1 MLKDFYISFIKKH
14 KKFYIFYIATMIAIT
29 PLRQVAIPHYYGKII
44 DKLKDKNI
52 NSAIKF
58 FCILLVI
65 WIVIQI
71 LNFTNSWAHLNI
83 WPRFAAYTEEMI
95 FDRLIKAYKTNF
107 QELKVGEIITKII
120 KLPWILDNIVDN
132 FHDFIINNTVTFIS
146 NIGYLTYHSF
156 YLGGIYII
164 GVIALMVLGRN
175 FNKNCRGLKV
185 LCEKQYD
192 HCHGVME
199 DIISN
204 LISVYTNKQEESE
217 KKTINKE
224 NIKTINLEI
233 RRHTCALRYKAYFS
247 VFNVIIF
254 IALNGTSLYL
264 YKIGKLKIAALV
276 TIFILNYNILSAL
289 LLYYTNVRNY
299 IRFKGDVKY
308 FNDFIKTL
316 PKEETISN
324 RTIKNIDYGLNIE
337 IKNVKYRFPNVEEY
351 LYNNLNLSIPANQNI
366 LIMGNIG
373 SGKSTFAKILTG
385 LQRHESGNVLIN
397 NVDISKLNINNVR
410 NNIVYVPQMPILFD
424 RTLWENINYGLP
436 KQKGG
441 TKITRETIY
450 SLLKELEMYDTF
462 EVFKAKMDKPIGKK
476 GSFLSGG
483 QRQIVWLLRC
493 VLKKCKVIILDEPT
507 SALDK
512 HSKGNIIKMIKLL
525 SKDRTLIVISHD
537 TELMEYMERLIVFD
551 KGKIIEDKL
560 LPKNK

>member
-1 MLKDFYISFIKKH
+1 MLTDFYISFVKKH
-14 KKFYIFYIATMIAIT
+14 KKFYALYIFTMIAIT
-29 PLRQVAIPHYYGKII
+29 PFRQIAIPHYYGKII

-52 NSAIKF
+52 NAAIKF
-58 FCILLVI
+58 FCILLAI
-65 WIVIQI
+65 WAVVQI
-71 LNFTNSWAHLNI
+71 LNFTNSWAHLKI
-83 WPRFAAYTEEMI
+83 WPEFYAYTEEML
-95 FDRLIKAYKTNF
+95 FDKIINSYKTNF

-120 KLPWILDNIVDN
+120 KLPWILENIVDN
-132 FHDFIINNTVTFIS
+132 FHDFIISNSITFVS
-146 NIGYLTYHSF
+146 NIGYLTYHSS
-156 YLGGIYII
+156 YLGGIYIS
-164 GVIALMVLGRN
+164 GVVALMMLGRN
-175 FNKNCRGLKV
+175 FNKNCKGLKV

-204 LISVYTNKQEESE
+204 LISVYTNKQENSE
-217 KKTINKE
+217 KNTVNKE
-224 NIKTINLEI
+224 NIKTIKLEV
-233 RRHTCALRYKAYFS
+233 RRHTCALKYKAYFS

-254 IALNGTSLYL
+254 LALNGTSLYL
-264 YKIGKLKIAALV
+264 YKVGKLKIAALV
-276 TIFILNYNILSAL
+276 TIFILNYNILSSL

-308 FNDFIKTL
+308 FNDFMDTF
-316 PKEETISN
+316 PKEEEISN
-324 RTIKNIDYGLNIE
+324 RTIKNTDYGLNIE
-337 IKNVKYRFPNVEEY
+337 IQNIKYKFPGTEDY
-351 LYNNLNLSIPANQNI
+351 LYDNLNLSIPVNQNI

-397 NVDISKLNINNVR
+397 NVDMSKLNINNVR

-436 KQKGG
+436 KQKGAS
-441 TKITRETIY
+441 KITPETIY
-450 SLLKELEMYDTF
+450 SLLNKLEMYDTL
-462 EVFKAKMDKPIGKK
+462 EVFKEKMDKPIGKK

-507 SALDK
+507 SALDQ
-512 HSKGNIIKMIKLL
+512 HSKENIIKMIKLL

-537 TELMEYMERLIVFD
+537 TDLMEYMERLIVFD